1 MKYKGWNLQEPNHGG
16 YFYYSISIHFS
27 IIIDASNYWQNN
39 MTIVTS
45 NSCFFTHEVKW
56 SNISLLM

>member
-1 MKYKGWNLQEPNHGG
+1 MKYKGRNLQEPNHGG
-16 YFYYSISIHFS
+16 YFYHSISIHFS

-45 NSCFFTHEVKW
+45 NSCFFTPEVK
-56 SNISLLM
+56 